1 MGDDSYA
8 RRFIGVPIGKLAE
21 SLTEADGMSFAHIAT
36 ITYRAAAH
44 TETKEDRFTG
54 GVDFDKTGRRYATVR
69 FTHSV
74 PLKDTPWVYRTCT
87 VQLDVH
93 QDDIRIHTCDTA
105 GDYRK
110 ERHLGQLLSP
120 EGAAELFCET
130 IINAT
135 QPKETQ

>member
-1 MGDDSYA
+1 MSDEWA
-8 RRFIGVPIGKLAE
+8 RQFIGKPIAKLAE
-21 SLTEADGMSFAHIAT
+21 SLTEPDGMSFAHIAT
-36 ITYRAAAH
+36 ISYRAAAH
-44 TETKEDRFTG
+44 TKTKKDRFTG
-54 GVDFDKTGRRYATVR
+54 GIDFDKTGRRYATVR

-105 GDYRK
+105 GDYQHK
-110 ERHLGQLLSP
+110 RHLGQWLSP
-120 EGAAELFCET
+120 EGAAELFCGA

-135 QPKETQ
+135 QRKETQ